1 MTTHHSAPDAAAAI
15 YVRRSHKNSKDTHR
29 LGRSMREQEADC
41 RALASRVGL
50 RVVRVYAERE
60 GTGASRHSRKARP
73 VWEEALRDLDGGEE
87 FRTLIVWSL
96 DRATRKGAVEAGE
109 LAERHVGKNR
119 RVLGVDGT
127 DTGDERA
134 RLSLIVRA
142 EVAREEAEKLSER
155 VSRARRFARDNGKW
169 QSGKPP
175 LGLRRAEDGTLERD
189 PETYAL
195 ARRIA
200 DEALAGRSPYLIAKG
215 LNAEDVPA
223 SRGGEWR
230 SSTIREL
237 LKSPGFAGL
246 QSLRRKLPS
255 GNWATVADVYL
266 NADGLPVSVG
276 AGVITEAERAQ
287 ILALVDERRDDLGRG
302 RRGPLDGGR
311 PTLLRGLVR
320 CASCERI
327 ARVTGSRNGH
337 RSYGC
342 ASAQAGTTCP
352 GFTAPETRTD
362 DAVVDTFL
370 RRLAID
376 PEDEA
381 EDPHRVEL
389 VAEVARRWA
398 ARVDPEAVTERN
410 RLAEVLARFEAD
422 LQRVIDLAAAGIL
435 TAEEAA
441 HRLPPLR
448 VRVADARAALAMLPD
463 PEGDMTPLLDMTQ
476 SREAWDPLPV
486 EERRSLLAL
495 AIDRVTITRAP
506 GRGVRF
512 YPGERVLIHW
522 VSPPGGTT
530 PAGAQRIDAGG
541 APEEPVTSPS

>member
-1 MTTHHSAPDAAAAI
+1 MTTRHSTPNASAAI
-15 YVRRSHKNSKDTHR
+15 YVRRSHKNSKDTAR

-41 RALASRVGL
+41 RTLSARVGL
-50 RVVRVYAERE
+50 EVVRVYAERE
-60 GTGASRHSRKARP
+60 GTGASRFGTKARP

-96 DRATRKGAVEAGE
+96 DRATRKGAVAAGE
-109 LAERHVGKNR
+109 LAERHAGKGR

-155 VSRARRFARDNGKW
+155 VSRARRFARENGQW

-175 LGLRRAEDGTLERD
+175 LGLRRAEDGTLEHD

-215 LNAEDVPA
+215 LNVEGIPA
-223 SRGGEWR
+223 TRGGEWR
-230 SSTIREL
+230 SSSIREL

-246 QSLRRKLPS
+246 QSLRRKTPS
-255 GNWATVADVYL
+255 GGWANVADVYL

-276 AGVITEAERAQ
+276 EGVITETERALV
-287 ILALVDERRDDLGRG
+287 LALHDG
-302 RRGPLDGGR
+302 RRGEHGHGSRGPVDGGR

-320 CASCERI
+320 CASCERL
-327 ARVTGSRNGH
+327 ARVTGNRAGH
-337 RSYGC
+337 RSYNC
-342 ASAQAGTTCP
+342 ASANAGTTCP
-352 GFTAPETRTD
+352 GFTAPEARTD
-362 DAVVDTFL
+362 EAVVDAFL

-389 VAEVARRWA
+389 LAEVARRWA

-410 RLAEVLARFEAD
+410 RLAEVVAKFDADLARVLD
-422 LQRVIDLAAAGIL
+422 LMASGLMTKD
-435 TAEEAA
+435 EAA
-441 HRLPPLR
+441 QRLPGLR
-448 VRVADARAALAMLPD
+448 SRVAEARAALASLPD
-463 PEGDMTPLLDMTQ
+463 PQGDMTPLLDMTQ
-476 SREAWDPLPV
+476 SREAWDALPLD
-486 EERRSLLAL
+486 ERRSLLAL
-495 AIDRVTITRAP
+495 AIERVTVSRAS

-522 VSPPGGTT
+522 VNPPGGTS
-530 PAGAQRIDAGG
+530 PAGKSRA
-541 APEEPVTSPS
+541 

>member
-1 MTTHHSAPDAAAAI
+1 MTLSPLPASPDAAAAI
-15 YVRRSHKNSKDTHR
+15 YVRRSHKNAKDTHR

-41 RALASRVGL
+41 RALAARVGL
-50 RVVRVYAERE
+50 EVTRVYAERE

-73 VWEEALRDLDGGEE
+73 VWEEALRDLDGGED

-155 VSRARRFARDNGKW
+155 VSRARRYAREAGRW

-175 LGLRRAEDGTLERD
+175 LGLRRAEDGRLEHD

-200 DEALAGRSPYLIAKG
+200 EMALDGISPYSIART
-215 LNAEDVPA
+215 LNVEGVKA

-230 SSTIREL
+230 ASSIREL
-237 LKSPGFAGL
+237 LKAPGFAGL
-246 QSLRRKLPS
+246 QSLRRKTPS
-255 GNWATVADVYL
+255 GGWANVADVYL
-266 NADGLPVSVG
+266 NEEGLPVSVG
-276 AGVITEAERAQ
+276 AGVITEAERARV
-287 ILALVDERRDDLGRG
+287 LALHDERRGERG
-302 RRGPLDGGR
+302 HGARGGTGGG
-311 PTLLRGLVR
+311 PSTLLRGLIR
-320 CASCERI
+320 CASCGRI
-327 ARVTGSRNGH
+327 ARVNGNRLGH
-337 RSYGC
+337 RSYSC
-342 ASAQAGTTCP
+342 ASRGAGTTCE
-352 GFTAPETRTD
+352 GFNAPEARTD
-362 DAVVDTFL
+362 EAVVDAFL

-389 VAEVARRWA
+389 LAEVARRWA
-398 ARVDPEAVTERN
+398 ARVDPAAATERN

-422 LQRVIDLAAAGIL
+422 LARVVDLAAAGVL
-435 TAEEAA
+435 TTEEAA
-441 HRLPPLR
+441 QRLPALR
-448 VRVADARAALAMLPD
+448 ARVAEARAALATLPG

-476 SREAWDPLPV
+476 SREAWEALPV
-486 EERRSLLAL
+486 DERRALLGL
-495 AIDRVTITRAP
+495 AIERVTVSKAP
-506 GRGVRF
+506 SRGARF

-522 VSPPGGTT
+522 VNPPGGTS
-530 PAGAQRIDAGG
+530 PAGPRRHNAGG
-541 APEEPVTSPS
+541 APETTP

>member
-1 MTTHHSAPDAAAAI
+1 MTTHLSAPDAAAAI
-15 YVRRSHKNSKDTHR
+15 YVRRSHKNSKDTQR

-41 RALASRVGL
+41 RALAARVGL
-50 RVVRVYAERE
+50 EVVRVYAERE

-155 VSRARRFARDNGKW
+155 VSRARRYARDAGKW

-175 LGLRRAEDGTLERD
+175 LGLRRAEDGTLEHD
-189 PETYAL
+189 PETYGL

-200 DEALAGRSPYLIAKG
+200 DDALAGSSPYMIAKT
-215 LNAEDVPA
+215 LNAEGIPA
-223 SRGGEWR
+223 TRGGEWR
-230 SSTIREL
+230 ASSIREL
-237 LKSPGFAGL
+237 LKAPGFAGL
-246 QSLRRKLPS
+246 QSLRQKTS
-255 GNWATVADVYL
+255 TGGWANVADVYL

-276 AGVITEAERAQ
+276 EGVISESERAR
-287 ILALVDERRDDLGRG
+287 ILALHDERRSERGHG
-302 RRGPLDGGR
+302 RRGALDGGQV
-311 PTLLRGLVR
+311 TLLRGLVR
-320 CASCERI
+320 CASCERL
-327 ARVTGSRNGH
+327 ARVNGNRAGH
-337 RSYGC
+337 RSYTC
-342 ASAQAGTTCP
+342 ASRGAGTTCE
-352 GFTAPETRTD
+352 GFTAPERGTD
-362 DAVVDTFL
+362 EAVVDAFL

-376 PEDEA
+376 PEDED

-389 VAEVARRWA
+389 LAEVARRWA
-398 ARVDPEAVTERN
+398 ARVDPEAVSERN

-422 LQRVIDLAAAGIL
+422 LARVVDLAAAGVL
-435 TAEEAA
+435 TMEEAA
-441 HRLPPLR
+441 QRLPGLR
-448 VRVADARAALAMLPD
+448 ARVADARGALASLPD
-463 PEGDMTPLLDMTQ
+463 PQGDMTPLLDMTQ
-476 SREAWDPLPV
+476 SREAWDVLPV

-495 AIDRVTITRAP
+495 AIDRVTVTRAP
-506 GRGVRF
+506 SRGARF

-530 PAGAQRIDAGG
+530 PAGKSRG
-541 APEEPVTSPS
+541 V

>member
-1 MTTHHSAPDAAAAI
+1 MTHTPPDAAAAI

-41 RALASRVGL
+41 RALAARVGL
-50 RVVRVYAERE
+50 EVVRVYAERE

-155 VSRARRFARDNGKW
+155 VSRARRYARDAGKW

-175 LGLRRAEDGTLERD
+175 LGLRRAEDGTLEHD

-200 DEALAGRSPYLIAKG
+200 EDALAGRSPYLIAKT
-215 LNAEDVPA
+215 LNSEGVPA
-223 SRGGEWR
+223 SRGGQWQA
-230 SSTIREL
+230 SSIREL
-237 LKSPGFAGL
+237 LKAPGFAGL
-246 QSLRRKLPS
+246 QSLRRKTPS
-255 GNWATVADVYL
+255 GGWANVADVYL
-266 NADGLPVSVG
+266 NAEGLPVSVG
-276 AGVITEAERAQ
+276 AGVITETERAR
-287 ILALVDERRDDLGRG
+287 ILALHDERRDERGHG
-302 RRGPLDGGR
+302 RRGGANGGES
-311 PTLLRGLVR
+311 PLLRGLVR
-320 CASCERI
+320 CASCERL
-327 ARVTGSRNGH
+327 ARVNGNRAGH
-337 RSYGC
+337 RSYTC
-342 ASAQAGTTCP
+342 ASRGAGTTCP
-352 GFTAPETRTD
+352 GFTAPEARTD
-362 DAVVDTFL
+362 EAVVDAFL

-389 VAEVARRWA
+389 LAEVARRWA

-422 LQRVIDLAAAGIL
+422 LQRVVDLAAAGIL
-435 TAEEAA
+435 TPEEAGQ
-441 HRLPPLR
+441 RLPPLR
-448 VRVADARAALAMLPD
+448 SRVADARAALATLPD

-476 SREAWDPLPV
+476 SREAWDALPKD
-486 EERRSLLAL
+486 EQRSLLAL
-495 AIDRVTITRAP
+495 AIERVTVSRAP
-506 GRGVRF
+506 SRGARF
-512 YPGERVLIHW
+512 YPGERVLVHW
-522 VSPPGGTT
+522 VSPPGGVSR
-530 PAGAQRIDAGG
+530 AGKARADAAEAPG
-541 APEEPVTSPS
+541 AAS